1 MSGREQQRLALLAV
15 ASALMVLGLLGA
27 LVADVGRPFPGFL
40 FTLGHRI
47 VPVDSD
53 AVAGGLRFGDR
64 IVTVDGASPITLAS
78 RIERSGAPV
87 SYEIER
93 DGRHFGLTLAVRP
106 FTWMD
111 LVRHFGG
118 YFLVSA
124 VMLLV
129 GVVVFV
135 QNRAATPNRRF
146 LVYMCLWAVAN
157 AAIPEGLLGPHK
169 YGRAIRSDPA
179 LRPRLD
185 PLPDLSGESGAP
197 GLA

>member
-78 RIERSGAPV
+78 RIERSGALEVTVPV
-87 SYEIER
+87 SVIGEGQ
-93 DGRHFGLTLAVRP
+93 GRYRRKGPARTLQA
-106 FTWMD
+106 
-111 LVRHFGG
+111 
-118 YFLVSA
+118 SA
-124 VMLLV
+124 TQTGVASV
-129 GVVVFV
+129 G
-135 QNRAATPNRRF
+135 AAG
-146 LVYMCLWAVAN
+146 V
-157 AAIPEGLLGPHK
+157 
-169 YGRAIRSDPA
+169 
-179 LRPRLD
+179 
-185 PLPDLSGESGAP
+185 PD
-197 GLA
+197 